1 MLEQIITAL
10 VGMACGNIMMFLLL
24 PQKRKSEDLKNEA
37 QNIENEAKQS
47 DEWHKLYEEAHN
59 ENKELNKKID
69 SLYVDVA
76 KHRDEKAQLHIQI
89 TELSVENTR
98 LKILKCEKPSCP
110 HRQPP
115 TGY

>member
-10 VGMACGNIMMFLLL
+10 VGMLCGNIMMFLLL
-24 PQKRKSEDLKNEA
+24 PQRRKSEDLKNEA
-37 QNIENEAKQS
+37 QNI
-47 DEWHKLYEEAHN
+47 EEAHN